1 LIAVGELGGRENL
14 MKILL
19 PGSWV
24 VYQRILKGHP
34 NGINAV
40 CAKAEW
46 DAMEAEQPGRH
57 TLIKSGIAS
66 EGEAERL
73 ARGTSGDSKP
83 RGFRADAVL
92 LQPAIPPAVPT

>member
-1 LIAVGELGGRENL
+1 
-14 MKILL
+14 MKMLL

-24 VYQRILKGHP
+24 VYQMVLKGHA

-40 CAKAEW
+40 CAEAEW
-46 DAMEAEQPGRH
+46 DAMEAYQPGRH

-83 RGFRADAVL
+83 RGQRADTTL
-92 LQPAIPPAVPT
+92 TPPAVPPAEPT